1 MASKLKATHEGI
13 LKIGETNL
21 DVAVLENGKRIITQ
35 TGVFKALGRPVRGTN
50 RIDQIPT
57 FMDAKNLQ
65 LFVSQE
71 LTALTKK
78 VEYIDLKGKESEGYD
93 ANILPLVA
101 DLYLQARA
109 ADSLLKSQFETAL
122 KAEILVRSLAKVGI
136 TALVDEATGYQYER
150 EREELQLILK
160 QYISEELLPWQQRF
174 PHEFYKQIFRLNNW
188 EYNVENLRLKPS
200 VVGKWTN
207 KYIYKQL
214 PKGVLEEL
222 KRLTPKD
229 DDGNLKQHLHR
240 RLTSDVGHPNLNNQ
254 IISVITI
261 MKLSKNWRDF
271 DEKFNDLYGQRK
283 IDFDNSEKQN
293 NELSGFNKS
302 LKKAINFNPKKKQN

>member
-1 MASKLKATHEGI
+1 MATKRLKATHEGT
-13 LKIGETNL
+13 LKIGDNNL
-21 DVAVLENGKRIITQ
+21 EVAVLENGQRIITQ
-35 TGVFKALGRPVRGTN
+35 SAVFKALDRPTRGTT

-65 LFVSQE
+65 PFINEDLLRVIN
-71 LTALTKK
+71 K
-78 VEYIDLKGKESEGYD
+78 VEYYNLDGKKAEGFD

-109 ADSLLKSQFETAL
+109 ADSLLKSQMETAL

-174 PHEFYKQIFRLNNW
+174 PHEFYKQIFRLNGW
-188 EYNVENLRLKPS
+188 SYTIENLKLKPS

-214 PKGVLEEL
+214 PNGVLEEL
-222 KRLTPKD
+222 KKLTPKD
-229 DDGNLKQHLHR
+229 DTGKSKEHLHR
-240 RLTSDVGHPNLNNQ
+240 RLTEDVGHPNLNNQ
-254 IISVITI
+254 IVSVITI
-261 MKLSKNWRDF
+261 MKLSKNWKDFNKKFENIYGQTSIDF
-271 DEKFNDLYGQRK
+271 DE
-283 IDFDNSEKQN
+283 E
-293 NELSGFNKS
+293 
-302 LKKAINFNPKKKQN
+302 

>member
-1 MASKLKATHEGI
+1 MAIKRYKATHEGL
-13 LKIGETNL
+13 LKIGETSL
-21 DVAVLENGKRIITQ
+21 DVAVLENGQRIITQ
-35 TGVFKALGRPVRGTN
+35 SAVFKALDRPSRGTT

-65 LFVSQE
+65 PFISDE
-71 LTALTKK
+71 LLNVINK
-78 VEYIDLKGKESEGYD
+78 VEYFNLEGKKAEGYD

-109 ADSLLKSQFETAL
+109 ADSLQKSQFETAL

-150 EREELQLILK
+150 EKEELQLILR

-174 PHEFYKQIFRLNNW
+174 PHEFYKQIFRLNGW
-188 EYNVENLRLKPS
+188 SYTLENLKLKPS

-214 PKGVLEEL
+214 PNGVLEEL

-229 DDGNLKQHLHR
+229 DEGKPKEHLHR
-240 RLTSDVGHPNLNNQ
+240 RLTEDVGHPNLNNQ
-254 IISVITI
+254 IVSVITI

-271 DEKFNDLYGQRK
+271 NNKFEDLYGQTS
-283 IDFDNSEKQN
+283 IDFDE
-293 NELSGFNKS
+293 
-302 LKKAINFNPKKKQN
+302 